1 MTGNTDIEDSLQ
13 RLDKLTQ
20 NGARMA
26 SAERMQ
32 KRNLP
37 VQPGQIE
44 LEKQLDNADI
54 TLAVVNDKVVDVQL
68 DPINRSLSL

>member
-1 MTGNTDIEDSLQ
+1 
-13 RLDKLTQ
+13 
-20 NGARMA
+20 MA